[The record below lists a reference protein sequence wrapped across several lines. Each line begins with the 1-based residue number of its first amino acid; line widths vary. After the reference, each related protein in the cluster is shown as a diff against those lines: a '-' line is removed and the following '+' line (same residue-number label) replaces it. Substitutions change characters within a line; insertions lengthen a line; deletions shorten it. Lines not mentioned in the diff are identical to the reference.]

1 MKLLNYRWHMII
13 NMVYQYFK
21 KEMKPIKG
29 KWIIINKRLLI
40 ELLISYYIWL
50 IEIFSLMFIYDLLTL
65 RMKINLPFF
74 IQ

>member
-1 MKLLNYRWHMII
+1 
-13 NMVYQYFK
+13 MVCQYFK

-40 ELLISYYIWL
+40 KLLISYYIWL

-65 RMKINLPFF
+65 RMKINLPLSNNNPQYFVS
-74 IQ
+74 